1 MKRALWLVLLLAA
14 AAAQAQAPS
23 WEMQVAEL
31 DARLAAVDAAAGSG
45 DGAALERLEARQ
57 VLAGLHKTRARE
69 RIDAYEVAEA
79 LVRRAE
85 FALKSAELE
94 AQLLALDRERD
105 GILLEAS
112 RRDAELARKE
122 AERMRLLAL
131 AREEEEA
138 LAAAGTAAEQA
149 AVQEAQA
156 RELADAEA
164 KDAELARL
172 EEELAA
178 QAAAKG
184 DVLASRSV
192 NGKPAYRLSASA
204 FQPGKAVLMPEAK
217 QLLQQLARKLKAGGK
232 SWSIE
237 GHTDN
242 LGSEEGNLALSRQRA
257 EAVQAVF
264 RAAGVPAGKVGVK
277 GWGSAKPLAAN
288 TGKNGRA
295 QNRRIEI
302 LPK

>member
-1 MKRALWLVLLLAA
+1 MKRVLLALLLLAGSV
-14 AAAQAQAPS
+14 AQAQTPDWAT
-23 WEMQVAEL
+23 QVADL
-31 DARLAAVDAAAGSG
+31 NARLAAVDAAGNAPE
-45 DGAALERLEARQ
+45 AALERLEAQ
-57 VLAGLHKTRARE
+57 QALTPLPKTRTRE
-69 RIDAYEVAEA
+69 RAEAYEIAEA

-85 FALKSAELE
+85 FAVKSAELE

-138 LAAAGTAAEQA
+138 LAAADAAAGNA
-149 AVQEAQA
+149 AMQEAQA

-178 QAAAKG
+178 QAATKG

-192 NGKPAYRLSASA
+192 AGKPAYRLSASA

-232 SWSIE
+232 TWSIE

-242 LGSEEGNLALSRQRA
+242 LGNEDGNLALSLQRA
-257 EAVQAVF
+257 EAVRAVL
-264 RAAGVPAGKVGVK
+264 RAAGIPAGKLGVK

>member
-57 VLAGLHKTRARE
+57 VLAGLPKTRARE

>member
-1 MKRALWLVLLLAA
+1 MKRAVLALLLLAA
-14 AAAQAQAPS
+14 STAPAQTPDWATQI
-23 WEMQVAEL
+23 AEL
-31 DARLAAVDAAAGSG
+31 DARLAAADAAGN
-45 DGAALERLEARQ
+45 AAQAAFERLEARQ
-57 VLAGLHKTRARE
+57 ALSALPKTRARE
-69 RIDAYEVAEA
+69 RMDAYEVAEA

-105 GILLEAS
+105 SILLEAS

-122 AERMRLLAL
+122 SERMRLLAL

-138 LAAAGTAAEQA
+138 MATAAASEQA
-149 AVQEAQA
+149 AAQDVQA

-178 QAAAKG
+178 QAVQG
-184 DVLASRSV
+184 DILTSRSV
-192 NGKPAYRLSASA
+192 GGKPTYRLSASA
-204 FQPGKAVLMPEAK
+204 FQPGKAVLMPEARL
-217 QLLQQLARKLKAGGK
+217 LLQQLARKLKAGGRT
-232 SWSIE
+232 WSIE
-237 GHTDN
+237 GHSDN
-242 LGSEEGNLALSRQRA
+242 LGAEDGNLALSLQRA
-257 EAVQAVF
+257 EAVRAVF
-264 RAAGVPAGKVGVK
+264 GNAGIPAGRLGVK

-288 TGKNGRA
+288 TGKSGRA

>member
-1 MKRALWLVLLLAA
+1 MKRAVLALLLLAA
-14 AAAQAQAPS
+14 STAPAQTPDWATQI
-23 WEMQVAEL
+23 AEL
-31 DARLAAVDAAAGSG
+31 DARLAAADAAGN
-45 DGAALERLEARQ
+45 AAQAAFERLEARQ
-57 VLAGLHKTRARE
+57 ALSALPKTRARE
-69 RIDAYEVAEA
+69 RMDAYEVAEA

-105 GILLEAS
+105 SILLEAS

-122 AERMRLLAL
+122 SERMRLLAL

-138 LAAAGTAAEQA
+138 MATAAASEQA
-149 AVQEAQA
+149 AAQDVQA

-178 QAAAKG
+178 QAVQG
-184 DVLASRSV
+184 DILTSRSV
-192 NGKPAYRLSASA
+192 GGKPAYRLSASA
-204 FQPGKAVLMPEAK
+204 FQPGKAVLMPEARL
-217 QLLQQLARKLKAGGK
+217 LLQQLARKLKAGGRT
-232 SWSIE
+232 WSIE
-237 GHTDN
+237 GHSDN
-242 LGSEEGNLALSRQRA
+242 LGAEDGNLALSLQRA
-257 EAVQAVF
+257 EAVRAVF
-264 RAAGVPAGKVGVK
+264 RNAGIPAGRLGVK

-288 TGKNGRA
+288 TGKSGRA

>member
-1 MKRALWLVLLLAA
+1 MTRALLLSLWLAA
-14 AAAQAQAPS
+14 ASVHAQAPS

-31 DARLAAVDAAAGSG
+31 DARLAAVEAAGNASE
-45 DGAALERLEARQ
+45 AALERLEARQ
-57 VLAGLHKTRARE
+57 AVAALPKTRARE
-69 RIDAYEVAEA
+69 RLDAYEVAEA

-138 LAAAGTAAEQA
+138 MAAAAASEQA
-149 AVQEAQA
+149 AVQDAQA

-184 DVLASRSV
+184 DVLASRTV
-192 NGKPAYRLSASA
+192 AGKPAYRLSASA
-204 FQPGKAVLMPEAK
+204 FEPGKAVLTADAK
-217 QLLQQLARKLKAGGK
+217 RQLQQLARKLKAGGK
-232 SWSIE
+232 AWSIE

-242 LGSEEGNLALSRQRA
+242 LGDEDGNLALSRQRA

-264 RAAGVPAGKVGVK
+264 RAAGIPAGKLGVK

>member
-1 MKRALWLVLLLAA
+1 MKRAVSLLLLLAGSV
-14 AAAQAQAPS
+14 AQAQTPDWAT
-23 WEMQVAEL
+23 QIAGL
-31 DARLAAVDAAAGSG
+31 DARLAAVDAAGNAPE
-45 DGAALERLEARQ
+45 AALERLEAQ
-57 VLAGLHKTRARE
+57 QAVAALPKTRTRE
-69 RIDAYEVAEA
+69 RVDAYEVAEA

-85 FALKSAELE
+85 FAVKSAELE

-138 LAAAGTAAEQA
+138 LAAAGAAAEDA

-178 QAAAKG
+178 QAAAKS

-192 NGKPAYRLSASA
+192 GGKPAYRLSASA

-232 SWSIE
+232 TWSIE

-242 LGSEEGNLALSRQRA
+242 LGGEDGNLELSLQRA
-257 EAVQAVF
+257 EAVRAVF
-264 RAAGVPAGKVGVK
+264 RAAGIPAAKLGVK

>member
-1 MKRALWLVLLLAA
+1 MKRAVLALLLLAA
-14 AAAQAQAPS
+14 STAPAQTPDWATQI
-23 WEMQVAEL
+23 AEL
-31 DARLAAVDAAAGSG
+31 DARLAAADAAGN
-45 DGAALERLEARQ
+45 AAQAAFERLEARQ
-57 VLAGLHKTRARE
+57 ALSALPKTRARE
-69 RIDAYEVAEA
+69 RMDAYEVAEA

-105 GILLEAS
+105 SILLEAS

-122 AERMRLLAL
+122 SERMRLLAL

-138 LAAAGTAAEQA
+138 MATAAASEQA
-149 AVQEAQA
+149 AAQDVQA

-178 QAAAKG
+178 QAVQG
-184 DVLASRSV
+184 DILTSRSV
-192 NGKPAYRLSASA
+192 GGKPTYRLSASA
-204 FQPGKAVLMPEAK
+204 FQPGKAVLMPEARL
-217 QLLQQLARKLKAGGK
+217 LLQQLARKLKAGGRT
-232 SWSIE
+232 WSIE
-237 GHTDN
+237 GHSDN
-242 LGSEEGNLALSRQRA
+242 LGAEDGNLALSLQRA
-257 EAVQAVF
+257 EAVRAVF
-264 RAAGVPAGKVGVK
+264 RNAGIPAGRLGVK

-288 TGKNGRA
+288 TGKSGRA

>member
-1 MKRALWLVLLLAA
+1 MKRALLLSLWLAA
-14 AAAQAQAPS
+14 ASVHAQAPS

-31 DARLAAVDAAAGSG
+31 DARLAAVEAAGNASE
-45 DGAALERLEARQ
+45 AALERLEARQ
-57 VLAGLHKTRARE
+57 AVAALPKTRARE
-69 RIDAYEVAEA
+69 RLDAYEAAEA

-94 AQLLALDRERD
+94 AQLLVLDRERD

-138 LAAAGTAAEQA
+138 MAAAAVSEQA
-149 AVQEAQA
+149 AVQDAQA

-184 DVLASRSV
+184 DVLASRTV
-192 NGKPAYRLSASA
+192 AGKPAYRLSASA
-204 FQPGKAVLMPEAK
+204 FEPGKAVLMPEAK
-217 QLLQQLARKLKAGGK
+217 RQLQQLARKLKIGGK
-232 SWSIE
+232 TWSIE

-242 LGSEEGNLALSRQRA
+242 LGDEDGNLALSRQRA

-264 RAAGVPAGKVGVK
+264 RAAGIPAGKLGVK
-277 GWGSAKPLAAN
+277 GWGSAKPVAAN

>member
-1 MKRALWLVLLLAA
+1 MKRVLLVLLLLAGPFSP
-14 AAAQAQAPS
+14 AQTPDWAT
-23 WEMQVAEL
+23 QVAGL
-31 DARLAAVDAAAGSG
+31 DARLAAADAAGNSAE
-45 DGAALERLEARQ
+45 AALERLEARQ
-57 VLAGLHKTRARE
+57 ALSDLPKTRARE
-69 RIDAYEVAEA
+69 RMDAYEIAEA

-94 AQLLALDRERD
+94 TQLLALDRERD

-138 LAAAGTAAEQA
+138 MAAAAANEQA
-149 AVQEAQA
+149 AVQDAQA

-192 NGKPAYRLSASA
+192 GGKPAYRLSASA
-204 FQPGKAVLMPEAK
+204 FQPSSPYMPAALIMTVHIVPELSTSPKKTVGPGTSSSMVPPADSSIPPS
-217 QLLQQLARKLKAGGK
+217 AGWPRMRP
-232 SWSIE
+232 SLSMPSPIMSPA
-237 GHTDN
+237 
-242 LGSEEGNLALSRQRA
+242 LGN
-257 EAVQAVF
+257 
-264 RAAGVPAGKVGVK
+264 
-277 GWGSAKPLAAN
+277 
-288 TGKNGRA
+288 
-295 QNRRIEI
+295 
-302 LPK
+302 

>member
-1 MKRALWLVLLLAA
+1 MKRTVLALLLLAA
-14 AAAQAQAPS
+14 SAARAQAPD
-23 WEMQVAEL
+23 WATQVAAL
-31 DARLAAVDAAAGSG
+31 DARLTAADAAGN
-45 DGAALERLEARQ
+45 AAEAAFERLEARQ
-57 VLAGLHKTRARE
+57 ALSALPKTRARE
-69 RIDAYEVAEA
+69 RMDAYEVAEA

-94 AQLLALDRERD
+94 TQLLALDRERD

-138 LAAAGTAAEQA
+138 MAAAASDQA
-149 AVQEAQA
+149 AVQDAKV

-164 KDAELARL
+164 RDAELARL

-184 DVLASRSV
+184 DVLVSRNV
-192 NGKPAYRLSASA
+192 GGKPAYRLSASA
-204 FQPGKAVLMPEAK
+204 FQPGKAVLTPEAM
-217 QLLQQLARKLKAGGK
+217 QLLRQLARKLKAGGK
-232 SWSIE
+232 TWSIE
-237 GHTDN
+237 GHSDN
-242 LGSEEGNLALSRQRA
+242 LGAEDGNLALSLQRA
-257 EAVQAVF
+257 EAVRAVF
-264 RAAGVPAGKVGVK
+264 RAAGIPAGKLGVK

-288 TGKNGRA
+288 TGKGGRA

>member
-57 VLAGLHKTRARE
+57 VLAGLPKTRARE

-138 LAAAGTAAEQA
+138 LAAAEQA
-149 AVQEAQA
+149 AVQETQA

-264 RAAGVPAGKVGVK
+264 RAAGVPAGKLGVK

>member
-1 MKRALWLVLLLAA
+1 MKRALLLSLWLAA
-14 AAAQAQAPS
+14 ASVHAQAPS

-31 DARLAAVDAAAGSG
+31 DARLAAVEAAGNASE
-45 DGAALERLEARQ
+45 AALERLEARQ
-57 VLAGLHKTRARE
+57 AVAALPKTRARE
-69 RIDAYEVAEA
+69 RLDAYEVAEA

-138 LAAAGTAAEQA
+138 MAAAASEQA
-149 AVQEAQA
+149 AVQDAQA

-184 DVLASRSV
+184 DVLASRTV
-192 NGKPAYRLSASA
+192 AGKPAYRLSASA
-204 FQPGKAVLMPEAK
+204 FEPGKAVLTADAK
-217 QLLQQLARKLKAGGK
+217 RQLQQLARKLKAGGK
-232 SWSIE
+232 AWSIE

-242 LGSEEGNLALSRQRA
+242 LGDEDGNLALSRQRA

-264 RAAGVPAGKVGVK
+264 RAAGIPAGKLGVK

>member
-1 MKRALWLVLLLAA
+1 MTRALLLSLWLAA
-14 AAAQAQAPS
+14 ASVHAQAPS

-31 DARLAAVDAAAGSG
+31 DARLAAVEAAGNASE
-45 DGAALERLEARQ
+45 AALERLEARQ
-57 VLAGLHKTRARE
+57 AVAALPKTRARE
-69 RIDAYEVAEA
+69 RLDAYEVAEA

-138 LAAAGTAAEQA
+138 MAAAAASEQA
-149 AVQEAQA
+149 AVQDAQA

-184 DVLASRSV
+184 DVLASRTV
-192 NGKPAYRLSASA
+192 AGKPAYRLSASA
-204 FQPGKAVLMPEAK
+204 FEPGQAVLTADAK
-217 QLLQQLARKLKAGGK
+217 RQLQQLARKLKAGGK
-232 SWSIE
+232 AWSIE

-242 LGSEEGNLALSRQRA
+242 LGDEDGNLALSRQRA

-264 RAAGVPAGKVGVK
+264 RAAGIPAGKLGVK

>member
-1 MKRALWLVLLLAA
+1 MKRALLLSLWLAA
-14 AAAQAQAPS
+14 ASVHAQAPS

-31 DARLAAVDAAAGSG
+31 DARLAAVEAAGNASE
-45 DGAALERLEARQ
+45 AALERLEARQ
-57 VLAGLHKTRARE
+57 AVAALPKTRARE
-69 RIDAYEVAEA
+69 RLDAYEVAEA

-85 FALKSAELE
+85 FALKSAELQ

-138 LAAAGTAAEQA
+138 MAAAAASEQA
-149 AVQEAQA
+149 AVQDAQA

-184 DVLASRSV
+184 DVLASRTV
-192 NGKPAYRLSASA
+192 AGKPAYRLSASA
-204 FQPGKAVLMPEAK
+204 FEPGKAVLTADAK
-217 QLLQQLARKLKAGGK
+217 RQLQQLARKLKAGGK
-232 SWSIE
+232 AWSIE

-242 LGSEEGNLALSRQRA
+242 LGDEDGNLALSRQRA

-264 RAAGVPAGKVGVK
+264 RAAGIPAGKLGVK

>member
-1 MKRALWLVLLLAA
+1 MKRAVLVLLLLAGSV
-14 AAAQAQAPS
+14 AQAQTPDWAT
-23 WEMQVAEL
+23 QIAGL
-31 DARLAAVDAAAGSG
+31 DARLAAVDAAGNAA
-45 DGAALERLEARQ
+45 DAALERLEAQ
-57 VLAGLHKTRARE
+57 QALAALPKTRTRE
-69 RIDAYEVAEA
+69 RMDAYEIAEA

-85 FALKSAELE
+85 FAVKSAELE

-138 LAAAGTAAEQA
+138 LAAAGAAAENA
-149 AVQEAQA
+149 AAQEAQA

-192 NGKPAYRLSASA
+192 GGKPAYRLSASA
-204 FQPGKAVLMPEAK
+204 FQPGRAVLMPEAK

-232 SWSIE
+232 AWSIE

-242 LGSEEGNLALSRQRA
+242 LGTEDGNLALSLQRA
-257 EAVQAVF
+257 EAVRAVF
-264 RAAGVPAGKVGVK
+264 RAAGIPPGKLGVK

>member
-1 MKRALWLVLLLAA
+1 MKRTVLALLLLAA
-14 AAAQAQAPS
+14 SAVRAQAPD
-23 WEMQVAEL
+23 WATQVAAL
-31 DARLAAVDAAAGSG
+31 DARLSAVDAAGN
-45 DGAALERLEARQ
+45 AAEAAFERLEARQ
-57 VLAGLHKTRARE
+57 ALSALPKTRARE
-69 RIDAYEVAEA
+69 RMDAYEVAEA

-105 GILLEAS
+105 SILLEAS

-122 AERMRLLAL
+122 SERMRLLAL

-138 LAAAGTAAEQA
+138 MATAAASEQA
-149 AVQEAQA
+149 AVQDAKA

-178 QAAAKG
+178 QAVQG
-184 DVLASRSV
+184 DILTSRSV
-192 NGKPAYRLSASA
+192 GGKPAYRLSASA
-204 FQPGKAVLMPEAK
+204 FQPGKAVLMPEARL
-217 QLLQQLARKLKAGGK
+217 LLQQLARKLKAGGRT
-232 SWSIE
+232 WSIE
-237 GHTDN
+237 GHSDN
-242 LGSEEGNLALSRQRA
+242 LGAEDGNLALSLQRA
-257 EAVQAVF
+257 EAVRAVF
-264 RAAGVPAGKVGVK
+264 RNAGIPAGRLGVK

-288 TGKNGRA
+288 TGKSGRA

>member
-1 MKRALWLVLLLAA
+1 MKRSVLVLLLLAGPFA
-14 AAAQAQAPS
+14 HAQTPDWAT
-23 WEMQVAEL
+23 QVAGL
-31 DARLAAVDAAAGSG
+31 DARLVAVDVAGSAPE
-45 DGAALERLEARQ
+45 AALERLEAQ
-57 VLAGLHKTRARE
+57 QAVAALPKTRARE
-69 RIDAYEVAEA
+69 RLDAYEVAEA

-85 FALKSAELE
+85 FAVKSAELE

-138 LAAAGTAAEQA
+138 LAAAGAAAEDA
-149 AVQEAQA
+149 AAQEAQA

-192 NGKPAYRLSASA
+192 GGKPAYRLSASA

-232 SWSIE
+232 TWSIE

-242 LGSEEGNLALSRQRA
+242 LGGEDGNLELSLQRA
-257 EAVQAVF
+257 EAVRAVF
-264 RAAGVPAGKVGVK
+264 RAAGIPAGKLGVK

>member
-1 MKRALWLVLLLAA
+1 MTRALILSLLLATA
-14 AAAQAQAPS
+14 AHAQTPS
-23 WEMQVAEL
+23 WDMQIAEL
-31 DARLAAVDAAAGSG
+31 DARLAVVEATAGNGSEV
-45 DGAALERLEARQ
+45 AFERLEARQ
-57 VLAGLHKTRARE
+57 AVAALPKTRTRE
-69 RIDAYEVAEA
+69 RMDAYEIAEA

-85 FALKSAELE
+85 YALKSAELE

-138 LAAAGTAAEQA
+138 MAAVAAASEQA
-149 AVQEAQA
+149 AVQDAQA
-156 RELADAEA
+156 RELAHAEA

-192 NGKPAYRLSASA
+192 GGKPAYRLSASA
-204 FQPGKAVLMPEAK
+204 FEPGKAVLMPEAK
-217 QLLQQLARKLKAGGK
+217 KLLQQLARKLKAGGK
-232 SWSIE
+232 AWSIE
-237 GHTDN
+237 GHTDG
-242 LGSEEGNLALSRQRA
+242 LGSEDGNLALSRQRA

-264 RAAGVPAGKVGVK
+264 RAAGVPAGKLGVK

>member
-1 MKRALWLVLLLAA
+1 MTRALLLSLWLAA
-14 AAAQAQAPS
+14 ASVHAQAPS
-23 WEMQVAEL
+23 WEMQVAGL
-31 DARLAAVDAAAGSG
+31 DARLAAVDAAGAGG
-45 DGAALERLEARQ
+45 EAALERLEARQ
-57 VLAGLHKTRARE
+57 AVAALPKIRARE
-69 RIDAYEVAEA
+69 RLDAYEVADA

-138 LAAAGTAAEQA
+138 MAAAAASEQA
-149 AVQEAQA
+149 AAQDAQA

-184 DVLASRSV
+184 DVLASRTV
-192 NGKPAYRLSASA
+192 AGKPAYRLSASA
-204 FQPGKAVLMPEAK
+204 FEPGKAVLTADAK
-217 QLLQQLARKLKAGGK
+217 RQLQQLARKLKAGGK
-232 SWSIE
+232 AWSIE

-242 LGSEEGNLALSRQRA
+242 LGEEDGNLALSRQRA

-264 RAAGVPAGKVGVK
+264 RAAGIPAGKLGVK

>member
-1 MKRALWLVLLLAA
+1 MKRAAWVLLLLAGSV
-14 AAAQAQAPS
+14 AQAQVPDWAT
-23 WEMQVAEL
+23 QVAGL
-31 DARLAAVDAAAGSG
+31 DARLAAVDAAGNAA
-45 DGAALERLEARQ
+45 DAALERLEAQ
-57 VLAGLHKTRARE
+57 QALAALPKTRARE
-69 RIDAYEVAEA
+69 RLDAYEVAEA

-138 LAAAGTAAEQA
+138 LAAADAAIEDA

-192 NGKPAYRLSASA
+192 AGKPAYRLPASA

-232 SWSIE
+232 TWSIE

-242 LGSEEGNLALSRQRA
+242 LGNEDANLALSLQRA
-257 EAVQAVF
+257 EAVRAVF
-264 RAAGVPAGKVGVK
+264 RAAGIPAGKLGVK

-295 QNRRIEI
+295 LNRRIEI

>member
-1 MKRALWLVLLLAA
+1 MTRALLLSLWLAA
-14 AAAQAQAPS
+14 ASVHAQAPS

-31 DARLAAVDAAAGSG
+31 DARLAAVEAAGNASE
-45 DGAALERLEARQ
+45 AALERLEARQ
-57 VLAGLHKTRARE
+57 AVAALPKTRARE
-69 RIDAYEVAEA
+69 RLDAYEVAEA

-138 LAAAGTAAEQA
+138 MAAAASEQA
-149 AVQEAQA
+149 AVQDAQA

-184 DVLASRSV
+184 DVLASRTV
-192 NGKPAYRLSASA
+192 AGKPAYRLSASA
-204 FQPGKAVLMPEAK
+204 FEPGKAVLTADAK
-217 QLLQQLARKLKAGGK
+217 RQLQQLARKLKAGGK
-232 SWSIE
+232 AWSIE

-242 LGSEEGNLALSRQRA
+242 LGDEDGNLALSRQRA

-264 RAAGVPAGKVGVK
+264 RAAGIPAGKLGVK